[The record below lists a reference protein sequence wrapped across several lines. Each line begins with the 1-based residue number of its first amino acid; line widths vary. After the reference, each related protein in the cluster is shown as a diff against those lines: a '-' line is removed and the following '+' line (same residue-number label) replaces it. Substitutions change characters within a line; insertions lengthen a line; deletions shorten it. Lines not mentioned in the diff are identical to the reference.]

1 MCLFLERFCALE
13 RKRSFGHNIYYQER
27 RAPTL
32 VRKDSERDDNALLNN
47 RYLYGISARAAAGY
61 GLWQMAYASKNT
73 LTSSTFNRAYQSF
86 QDIKGDNNRNLHIR
100 PSLLVVPPSLR
111 VTAYSI
117 VKAINISSGVSNPNH
132 EIVDLHVESRLA

>member
-1 MCLFLERFCALE
+1 MPNMDVVNSGNENNAAWFLLDAT
-13 RKRSFGHNIYYQER
+13 RSVKPFIYQER

-117 VKAINISSGVSNPNH
+117 VKAINIFIWGQ
-132 EIVDLHVESRLA
+132 